1 MPIVY
6 STLLGVN
13 YMPII
18 KIKLLGYLREAI
30 GSDYIDI
37 EANDWVEALIK
48 AREMHSRISDAIK
61 PTGEPSPGYMVF
73 VDGVDYRIASRGY
86 AREVA
91 ILPIVH
97 GGQDNV
103 RFLTWNDIT
112 STCNIVAERIINS
125 GFKVDVIVGIL
136 RGGIIP
142 ATIIADILGIED
154 IGVIDIKFYQAPNI
168 RREKPILKQPLTLP
182 IYNKNTLIV
191 DDVSDTGRTLQLAL
205 DYIRHYSPKEI
216 KTVTL
221 YVKPWTNLIPDYY
234 AEITDK
240 WLVFPWG
247 TWEYKRQ
254 ITQTK

>member
-1 MPIVY
+1 FVGDRTHIQKPLY
-6 STLLGVN
+6 LS
-13 YMPII
+13 I
-18 KIKLLGYLREAI
+18 KII
-30 GSDYIDI
+30 
-37 EANDWVEALIK
+37 
-48 AREMHSRISDAIK
+48 
-61 PTGEPSPGYMVF
+61 PQT
-73 VDGVDYRIASRGY
+73 
-86 AREVA
+86 
-91 ILPIVH
+91 
-97 GGQDNV
+97 
-103 RFLTWNDIT
+103 
-112 STCNIVAERIINS
+112 INS
-125 GFKVDVIVGIL
+125 LF
-136 RGGIIP
+136 
-142 ATIIADILGIED
+142 
-154 IGVIDIKFYQAPNI
+154 
-168 RREKPILKQPLTLP
+168 P